1 MIFQICEGSL
11 SWLMYWYVMGFVFLG
26 LPLYHCYLITTLI
39 TGQGQPP
46 WFLAL
51 DFLLKHLL
59 QGNQFQRWIQNSWA
73 VPRIG
78 NNACLMLTA
87 LLTHGLSDV
96 IRRCECVTLSA
107 AKHPSCVTNSP
118 WVTSFASLLWHT
130 SLSRSS
136 IYFMSFMYNVHW
148 TLGWCKYF
156 LGGISTS
163 IFCMRVPLGKNGLH
177 AKFQTFRPINDP
189 GPPIWSFTL

>member
-1 MIFQICEGSL
+1 
-11 SWLMYWYVMGFVFLG
+11 MGFVFLG

-107 AKHPSCVTNSP
+107 AKCPSCVTIFP
-118 WVTSFASLLWHT
+118 WVTSFAHCFDIH
-130 SLSRSS
+130 LSVDHQS
-136 IYFMSFMYNVHW
+136 ILCLSCTMCIVHEADPNIF
-148 TLGWCKYF
+148 LG
-156 LGGISTS
+156 GGISTS